1 MSSVITDIKHACRTL
16 RRSPGFTA
24 IAIVTL
30 ALGVGANATVF
41 SVLDA
46 LLLRPLPIAKAD
58 QVFFV
63 EMASGQISHSIP
75 DYRDLLA
82 RNSTFS
88 DMAAYRITP
97 MALQNGQGSERVWG
111 YLATGNYFELL
122 GIQPALGRFFTRDED
137 RLPGAAPFAVISYD
151 RWQRTF
157 GGNPTI
163 VGTTVR
169 LNDVPYTVVGV
180 APRGFQG
187 TEVFYR
193 PDLWVPMSMQPQIES
208 TPWLDNRN
216 TWNSFLAG
224 RLRTGV
230 TAAQATANL
239 NVVAEGLAAE
249 HPVSHRGLR
258 YRLVPP
264 GLLGNMGRGPVSAFM
279 VGLMT
284 LAGLVLLAACANLG
298 SLLGSRMIDRYR
310 EIAIRLAVGGT
321 RLSVIRYVFIEIV
334 LLAVAGG
341 AAGYVV
347 ANAILYSLS
356 QWRLPLILPVQL
368 DVTPSLA
375 GVAFAA
381 AVTLGTGLLCAAAPA
396 RHAWRTDPARLVGTS
411 ALPTAFGWQIRDL
424 VLAAQVALCCVLVFA
439 SVVSIR
445 NLLAAFDVPIGF
457 STNQIAVASF
467 DLSAAG
473 YSPREGLRFQQ
484 RSRDAAAALPGVTAA
499 AFSSAVPLTI
509 DRSSSTVYPSDLSA
523 DATRGFDALVYGVSP
538 GFLLLFQARFA
549 AGRDFT
555 AADDINHEHVAVVN
569 RTFARRV
576 LLTED
581 AINMRFRTGAG
592 RMVRV
597 VGLVEDGKYGSLA
610 EAPQAAMFRP
620 AAQSYSSTTAL
631 LVRSSLPAA
640 VLARELEGIVTR
652 LDRRVPILSRGS
664 LSDTI
669 AVAFLPARAAGVA
682 LGAFG
687 VLALLLAV
695 VGVYG
700 LAAYSVSARARE
712 IGIRVAIG
720 ARPPQALRF
729 VLGRTA
735 MLLGMGSIAGIIAGV
750 AAAPLLGQIAYHAS
764 ARDPLIIS
772 LVAVA
777 MAMVGLG
784 AAWVPARR
792 VLKLDP
798 AQTLRDA

>member
-1 MSSVITDIKHACRTL
+1 VGSVIIDIQHAFRTL

-41 SVLDA
+41 SILDA
-46 LLLRPLPIAKAD
+46 LLLRPLPIAAAD
-58 QVFFV
+58 RVLFV
-63 EMASGQISHSIP
+63 ELTNGNISHSIP

-82 RNSTFS
+82 RNSTLA
-88 DMAAYRITP
+88 DVAAYRVTP
-97 MALQNGQGSERVWG
+97 MALQNGQGTERVWG

-122 GIQPALGRFFTRDED
+122 GVQPALGRFFTRDED
-137 RLPGAAPFAVISYD
+137 RLTGATPLAVISYD
-151 RWQRTF
+151 SWQRKF
-157 GGNPTI
+157 GRNPNI
-163 VGTTVR
+163 VGTTVCI
-169 LNDVPYTVVGV
+169 NDAPYTVLGV
-180 APRGFQG
+180 APRGFYG

-208 TPWLDNRN
+208 QSWLDNRN
-216 TWNSFLAG
+216 TWNAFVVG
-224 RLRTGV
+224 RLRDGV
-230 TAAQATANL
+230 TAAQATTNL
-239 NVVAEGLAAE
+239 NVVAESIAAE
-249 HPVSHRGLR
+249 HPASHRGLG
-258 YRLVPP
+258 YRLVQP
-264 GLLGNMGRGPVSAFM
+264 GLLGNMGRAPVSAFM
-279 VGLMT
+279 IGLMT

-310 EIAIRLAVGGT
+310 EMAIRLALGGT
-321 RLSVIRYVFIEIV
+321 RARVIRYVFVEIV

-341 AAGYVV
+341 AAGYLV
-347 ANAILYSLS
+347 ANAILSTLS
-356 QWRLPLILPVQL
+356 QWQLPLILPVQM

-375 GVAFAA
+375 AIAFAA
-381 AVTLGTGLLCAAAPA
+381 AVTLGAGVLCTVAPV

-411 ALPTAFGWQIRDL
+411 ALPTAFGWQIRDVL
-424 VLAAQVALCCVLVFA
+424 LAAQMALCCVLVLA

-445 NLLAAFDVPIGF
+445 NLLTALEVPIGF
-457 STNQIAVASF
+457 RTNDVAVASF

-473 YSPREGLRFQQ
+473 YSPQEGLRFQQ
-484 RSRDAAAALPGVTAA
+484 RARDAAASIPGVTAA
-499 AFSSAVPLTI
+499 AFSSSVPLTV
-509 DRSSSTVYPSDLSA
+509 DRSTSTVYPSDV
-523 DATRGFDALVYGVSP
+523 DARAVRGLEALVYQVSP
-538 GFLLLFQARFA
+538 GFLPLFQTRFVT
-549 AGRDFT
+549 GRDFT
-555 AADDINHEHVAVVN
+555 ATDDLTHEHVAIVN

-576 LLTED
+576 LLTDD

-610 EAPQAAMFRP
+610 EAPQPAMFRP

-631 LVRSSLPAA
+631 LVRSSLPTG
-640 VLARELEGIVTR
+640 VLTRELERIVIG
-652 LDRRVPILSRGS
+652 LDRRVPILARGS

-669 AVAFLPARAAGVA
+669 AIAFLPARAAGVA

-687 VLALLLAV
+687 VLAVVLAV
-695 VGVYG
+695 VGIYG

-712 IGIRVAIG
+712 IGIRVAVG

-735 MLLGMGSIAGIIAGV
+735 ILLGIGSLIGLIAGIS
-750 AAAPLLGQIAYHAS
+750 AAPLLGQVAYHATT
-764 ARDPLIIS
+764 RDPLIIS
-772 LVAVA
+772 LVVVA
-777 MAMVGLG
+777 MAMVGLS

-792 VLKLDP
+792 VLALDP